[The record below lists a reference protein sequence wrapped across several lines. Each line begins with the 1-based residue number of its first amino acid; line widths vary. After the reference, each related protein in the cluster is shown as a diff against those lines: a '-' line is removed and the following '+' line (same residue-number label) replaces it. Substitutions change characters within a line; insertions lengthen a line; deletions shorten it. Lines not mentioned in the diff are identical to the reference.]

1 MGWWENF
8 RRYVDLPA
16 PQLGMHFLSR
26 SGRVTHERARRQ
38 DPAFVSRVDRW
49 FSGSE
54 GVDAVLGTPF
64 SGGAWE
70 TSGRMVRID
79 PTLDLG
85 AVPVQPIVLRG
96 DTLGPAGADPVD
108 GVPAVLLDDVRGGQ
122 DVEDRVTR
130 ALAAVADGAALVAVR
145 ANPADGEAGVL
156 AQVHI
161 SERLRLEHG
170 VPTVLVD
177 DAGDRDHA
185 AQLVLSG
192 RADLVAAP
200 ASVLDDRTDQ
210 PDQRATEPLRR

>member
-1 MGWWENF
+1 
-8 RRYVDLPA
+8 
-16 PQLGMHFLSR
+16 
-26 SGRVTHERARRQ
+26 
-38 DPAFVSRVDRW
+38 
-49 FSGSE
+49 
-54 GVDAVLGTPF
+54 
-64 SGGAWE
+64 
-70 TSGRMVRID
+70 
-79 PTLDLG
+79 
-85 AVPVQPIVLRG
+85 
-96 DTLGPAGADPVD
+96 
-108 GVPAVLLDDVRGGQ
+108 
-122 DVEDRVTR
+122 
-130 ALAAVADGAALVAVR
+130 
-145 ANPADGEAGVL
+145 VL